1 MNEPNE
7 VARAR
12 GLEIGARVVCANID
26 EDGEVCDPDFGT
38 VIGFDEDGDP
48 CVQIEG
54 GCAYIAHGVTRI
66 PEAPPAGREE
76 PDADPGPRP
85 ILVGFPVY

>member
-1 MNEPNE
+1 MEVPVNYRETLKNEPSE
-7 VARAR
+7 EARER

-54 GCAYIAHGVTRI
+54 AYLARAVTRI
-66 PEAPPAGREE
+66 PEAP
-76 PDADPGPRP
+76 
-85 ILVGFPVY
+85 